1 MTTDEAIQ
9 VGDVVLDL
17 AQGRPMQV
25 VEDHEMTADEWS
37 RRHEYDLVENYG
49 NSRLEAEGSDRVYE
63 CVYVGSI
70 KNEPSNT
77 YAFPE
82 SRLVRIEVE
91 EADGGERI
99 YHRIAVEVLEA
110 AFDSIYRNANIDD
123 AEIEAVAQH
132 MPALDAV
139 GEAYELASV
148 EHELDTEDDG

>member
-1 MTTDEAIQ
+1 MTADEAIQ

-37 RRHEYDLVENYG
+37 EENGYDLVGNYG
-49 NSRLEAEGSDRVYE
+49 NSRLGAEDSDRVYE

-82 SRLVRIEVE
+82 SRLARIEVE

-110 AFDSIYRNANIDD
+110 AFDAMYNVNIDD
-123 AEIEAVAQH
+123 AEIEAVGQH

-139 GEAYELASV
+139 GEAYELASI